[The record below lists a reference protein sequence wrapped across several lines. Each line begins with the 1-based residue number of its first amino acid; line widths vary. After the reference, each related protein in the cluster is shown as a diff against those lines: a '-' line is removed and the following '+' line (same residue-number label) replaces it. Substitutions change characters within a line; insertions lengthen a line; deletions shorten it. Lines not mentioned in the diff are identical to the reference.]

1 MSYDDLMRAV
11 IAWLPLVF
19 CHCGTDGF
27 FEVISPA
34 APGAGT
40 SSCGTST
47 RGPVDSIEVGER
59 QYVDPGMEMFVLLE
73 EGAPAT
79 IMLGTQGA
87 DMLVLAY
94 RVMGAG
100 SQSCIAQRTEISDDA
115 GERLS
120 FNLLAKSFEPQP
132 DGTSI
137 SDWIY
142 LPGPYVPGPV
152 TIEVSIGGRTLVRH
166 VMAGG

>member
-1 MSYDDLMRAV
+1 MKALVAV
-11 IAWLPLVF
+11 LSLLF

-59 QYVDPGMEMFVLLE
+59 RFIDPGMEMFVVLD
-73 EGAPAT
+73 EGASAT
-79 IMLGTQGA
+79 IVQGLQGA
-87 DMLVLAY
+87 DMLVLAF
-94 RVMGAG
+94 RVTGAG
-100 SQSCIAQRTEISDDA
+100 AQTCIAQRTDITDEA
-115 GERLS
+115 GDRLS
-120 FNLLAKSFEPQP
+120 FNALAKSFEPQP

-137 SDWIY
+137 SDWIFF
-142 LPGPYVPGPV
+142 PGPYVPGDV
-152 TIEVSIGGRTLVRH
+152 TIEVSLGGRTLVRQ
-166 VMAGG
+166 VVAGR